1 MISPKRKRII
11 VNILVFT
18 VSVIL
23 AWGGLIYATSNP
35 DQFRLIGII
44 VSFVGYGIFFW
55 AVVRYEKDAEK
66 QA

>member
-23 AWGGLIYATSNP
+23 AWGGLIYATNDP
-35 DQFRLIGII
+35 NQFRLIGVI
-44 VSFVGYGIFFW
+44 VSFAGYGVFFW
-55 AVVRYEKDAEK
+55 TALRFERDSEK
-66 QA
+66 QD

>member
-23 AWGGLIYATSNP
+23 AWGGMIYATNDP
-35 DQFRLIGII
+35 DQFRLIGIL

>member
-23 AWGGLIYATSNP
+23 AWGGLIYATNDP

-44 VSFVGYGIFFW
+44 VSFVGYDIFFW
-55 AVVRYEKDAEK
+55 AVLRYEDDTKE
-66 QA
+66 

>member
-1 MISPKRKRII
+1 MTHRKRKQVIANIVII
-11 VNILVFT
+11 TI
-18 VSVIL
+18 SVVL
-23 AWGGLIYATSNP
+23 AWGGMIYATDDPN
-35 DQFRLIGII
+35 QFRLIGIL

>member
-1 MISPKRKRII
+1 MTHRKRKQMIANI
-11 VNILVFT
+11 VIFT
-18 VSVIL
+18 ISVVL
-23 AWGGLIYATSNP
+23 AWGGLIYATNDP
-35 DQFRLIGII
+35 EQFRIIGVL